1 VPILLN
7 ASHPVRTEN
16 HANKKKN
23 LYSKFNIN
31 SSKSSDQIQQQ
42 GFTSSPSSNS
52 NIDAATTTNSQQVSS
67 ESTSAKQQPKEEPM
81 DTSSLKEPQTPTSS
95 STAQGTTPAAKT
107 AIDVDKWF
115 DDIQHNQSTCL
126 IGKNL
131 KSYAQIFKLVALK
144 IATGFS
150 STLSSNTQK
159 SFVSPT
165 NSSKAQSQLHQQ
177 ASQSKTQFAATLIPT
192 MSSINLDKSL
202 FEELKPSKL
211 ATQMPVI
218 APLNGQLSVP
228 APTALT
234 PATTSSSSSLL
245 SNLLTQRSNTTEIVV
260 LDPINNQ
267 TSSPH
272 TSMMPQQQ
280 AQILTNYNQ
289 YGGSSTSSHGSNS
302 AGSSGSTD
310 LNDNAFNISRSQ
322 G

>member
-7 ASHPVRTEN
+7 NQSASANNPNKPTEN
-16 HANKKKN
+16 QAYKKKN
-23 LYSKFNIN
+23 LYSKLNN
-31 SSKSSDQIQQQ
+31 NSSDQQQQQ

-52 NIDAATTTNSQQVSS
+52 NIETANTSSQQASS
-67 ESTSAKQQPKEEPM
+67 ETAAKQPKEEPM
-81 DTSSLKEPQTPTSS
+81 DTSSLKEPPTPTSAS
-95 STAQGTTPAAKT
+95 SAAAAATAPTPAT

-115 DDIQHNQSTCL
+115 DDIQQNQSTSL

-165 NSSKAQSQLHQQ
+165 KTTKTSAQP
-177 ASQSKTQFAATLIPT
+177 KTQFAATLIPT

-218 APLNGQLSVP
+218 APLSGPSP
-228 APTALT
+228 APAPG
-234 PATTSSSSSLL
+234 PAAASSSNSLL
-245 SNLLTQRSNTTEIVV
+245 SNLLTQRTNMSEVV
-260 LDPINNQ
+260 ILDPINSQ

-289 YGGSSTSSHGSNS
+289 YGGGSMSGHGA
-302 AGSSGSTD
+302 AGGGGGSGGLGD
-310 LNDNAFNISRSQ
+310 LHEGAFNMNRSQ